1 MSLFLLFHFTGCRGR
16 HPLQSGQSGTPVPT
30 FYLFTIHSSLFTL
43 HYSLYGMSWA
53 PSPTKT
59 DSRGRLSLQI
69 GRGYLSPTGKKETTK
84 SWFLLFLVFL
94 CFATCCAVCFK
105 DCIISND
112 FSKGVYIVMADICNN
127 IIVNCICLAV

>member
-1 MSLFLLFHFTGCRGR
+1 MKLAVR
-16 HPLQSGQSGTPVPT
+16 
-30 FYLFTIHSSLFTL
+30 
-43 HYSLYGMSWA
+43 LYGIYRRDVVGA
-53 PSPTKT
+53 IPYKT

-69 GRGYLSPTGKKETTK
+69 GRGYPSPTFYLFTLHSSLFTLHSTGCRGRNPLHIGRGYPSLQEKKETTK

-94 CFATCCAVCFK
+94 CFATCCAVCFN

-112 FSKGVYIVMADICNN
+112 FSKGVYIVVADICNN